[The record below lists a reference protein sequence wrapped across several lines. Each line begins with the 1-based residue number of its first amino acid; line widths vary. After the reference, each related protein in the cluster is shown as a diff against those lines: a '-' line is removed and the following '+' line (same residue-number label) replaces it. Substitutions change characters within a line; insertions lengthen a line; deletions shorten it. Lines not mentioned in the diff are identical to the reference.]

1 VNAAIATRAFN
12 FKFPHVSADSLPGA
26 AEKNPNPF
34 FEVWV
39 NRLILSGFLTTTDI
53 RNDIPSLLNGKIIDD
68 GASWLQQYEAEQ
80 LPEPRRWIANPLT
93 VFLTVTNL
101 CGLPYKV
108 QFSSGLSQS
117 FVNHADFARFAVHY
131 SGQPAFEPRP
141 DELYLLSVIDRPQ
154 TVRNPAEATNCSPGS
169 LIFFRAAGRIASPP
183 SRVPI
188 TSS

>member
-1 VNAAIATRAFN
+1 MRQSQPARSILSSHT
-12 FKFPHVSADSLPGA
+12 SLLTHFLA
-26 AEKNPNPF
+26 QQKIIQIRL
-34 FEVWV
+34 VWV
-39 NRLILSGFLTTTDI
+39 NRLILSGFLTTCDI

-169 LIFFRAAGRIASPP
+169 LIFFRAAGRIASQP